1 MSKISEWSS
10 AEYFAALKLIELL
23 YLEGHIPD
31 YMFRNILEEAEDDVD
46 ITHFKIKQETM
57 EE

>member
-1 MSKISEWSS
+1 MSKLKEWNS

-23 YLEGHIPD
+23 HLEGYIPD

-46 ITHFKIKQETM
+46 TTQFKIKAETM

>member
-10 AEYFAALKLIELL
+10 AEYFAALKLVELL
-23 YLEGHIPD
+23 HLEGHIPD
-31 YMFRNILEEAEDDVD
+31 YMFRNILEEAGDDVD
-46 ITHFKIKQETM
+46 ITQFKIKQETM

>member
-1 MSKISEWSS
+1 MSKLKEWNS

-46 ITHFKIKQETM
+46 ITQFQIKQETM